1 MDLLGRLVRNRVLIS
16 TGESAQITEL
26 VTEQLLNASVILAG
40 LARSATSIVDAI
52 VIMESATPP
61 FVIRRL
67 ETPLLLVMN
76 VSVMAISRDSA
87 STARMEL
94 KEATAKAPV

>member
-1 MDLLGRLVRNRVLIS
+1 MDSLGQRVKNRVPIS

-26 VTEQLLNASVILAG
+26 VTEQLLNASAIPAG
-40 LARSATSIVDAI
+40 LVRSATSIVDAI
-52 VIMESATPP
+52 VIMESATPL
-61 FVIRRL
+61 FVIRRS
-67 ETPLLLVMN
+67 EIPLLLVMN

-94 KEATAKAPV
+94 KEATAKALV